1 MVEGILRHRGIHIVC
16 DWCQQIPNPRDQ
28 FNEKKVLRLALID
41 GEPCCVS
48 DDAPSKE
55 HFTFTLHRKTLNLG
69 EFEFDQWWLDQKSIY
84 PTRRRQA
91 KNFDS
96 LLSYWWQS
104 CVSHQ
109 TNGDS
114 AACESLLLACL
125 FPKTRSNGSRRVML
139 DSVLK
144 VGSKSERLEQLDLLE
159 NMLATS
165 ADDEKSILEFSR
177 ETGRM
182 LGPPEFSQDVQEMY
196 SEFVGDLL
204 APAVQQLQRGNLETA
219 LSLAN
224 KTWSTW
230 HRKFLRRANKETEKL
245 AIDMISYEARAAI
258 HRCYAHAW
266 DAIANWIGTEQRGSI
281 KSFVFHR
288 FWHLDLSWASN
299 EYTDK
304 SFHLFH
310 GHILGLHPATGSF
323 IQTPTGKKM
332 LSAWLKVAN
341 PGWEF
346 DSNPESIELRQLLN
360 GLWVAVTDYAIRHY
374 DSNFQRR
381 SEMVQPS
388 DSALDLT
395 ELATNSGS
403 YRWRA
408 KA

>member
-1 MVEGILRHRGIHIVC
+1 M
-16 DWCQQIPNPRDQ
+16 
-28 FNEKKVLRLALID
+28 KKQVLRLALID
-41 GEPCCVS
+41 GEPYCVS
-48 DDAPSKE
+48 DDAPSSKE
-55 HFTFTLHRKTLNLG
+55 HFTFTLHRKALNLG
-69 EFEFDQWWLDQKSIY
+69 EFEFDQWWMDQKSVY
-84 PTRRRQA
+84 PTRGRKA
-91 KNFDS
+91 GNFNA
-96 LLSYWWQS
+96 LLRFWWQS
-104 CVSHQ
+104 CVAHQ
-109 TNGDS
+109 TNGDR
-114 AACESLLLACL
+114 AVCESLLLACL

-144 VGSKSERLEQLDLLE
+144 AGSKRERLAQLDLLE

-177 ETGRM
+177 ETGQT
-182 LGPPEFSQDVQEMY
+182 LGPPEFSQEAQELY
-196 SEFVGDLL
+196 GEFVGDLL
-204 APAVQQLQRGNLETA
+204 APAVNQLQGGNLETA

-230 HRKFLRRANKETEKL
+230 HKKFMRRSNKETEKL

-266 DAIANWIGTEQRGSI
+266 ETIANWIGTEQRGSI

-288 FWHLDLSWASN
+288 LWHLDLSWPSN

-310 GHILGLHPATGSF
+310 GHILGLHPATSSF
-323 IQTPTGKKM
+323 IQAPTGKKM

-346 DSNPESIELRQLLN
+346 DSNPESTELRRLLN
-360 GLWVAVTDYAIRHY
+360 GLWIAVTDYAIRHS

-381 SEMVQPS
+381 SKMVQS
-388 DSALDLT
+388 SNSALDLA
-395 ELATNSGS
+395 ELATNYSG
-403 YRWRA
+403 RA